1 MEIKVNLKNKVKV
14 GMKNNFVFQEEIF
27 LLLVI
32 LVVLAISPIFSPEF
46 FSSYNLFNLLRQ
58 VSYTAIVSV
67 GMLLV
72 ILIGGIDLSV
82 GSIMQAVS
90 LTSIFLLQNQL
101 PVWSV
106 LLIGLIFGALLGL
119 LNGALI
125 TFGKLQP
132 FIVTLGTMVI
142 IEGCSLVATQGKGL
156 SGGVSDGF
164 LAIGAGYVG
173 PVPIPVIIM
182 VIIYIIGYFILKKS
196 IFGRQIYSV
205 GSNRLSAFNSGIS
218 VNKIKLWVYVLSGIF
233 AALAGLLIASRTGA
247 YQPGGTTGMELNA
260 IAAVVVGGASLAG
273 GKGSIGGTFLGAL
286 LAGLLFNLL
295 VFLNMNSYIQQFVLG
310 IIIMIAV
317 IFSAYKR

>member
-101 PVWSV
+101 PVWAV

-218 VNKIKLWVYVLSGIF
+218 VNKIQLWVYVLSGIF